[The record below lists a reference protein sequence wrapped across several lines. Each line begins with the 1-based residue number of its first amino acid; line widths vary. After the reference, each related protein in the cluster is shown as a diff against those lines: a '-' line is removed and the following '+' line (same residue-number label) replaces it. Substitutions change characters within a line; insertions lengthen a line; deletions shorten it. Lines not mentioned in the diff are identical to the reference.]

1 MTEIKSYS
9 DFIDRLLDNEFNFIV
24 EDNKIIIKSSPHR
37 ENNSSTLG
45 FHYWGNIE
53 EYYYVLDGFE
63 LAEVIYEAFNTYK
76 EYLRDMFKQ
85 RVEEMVEA
93 L

>member
-1 MTEIKSYS
+1 MEEIKSYS
-9 DFIDRLLDNEFNFIV
+9 DFIDRLLDNEFNFRV

-37 ENNSSTLG
+37 ESNHSILG

-53 EYYYVLDGFE
+53 EYYYVLDGIE
-63 LAEVIYEAFNTYK
+63 LADVIYEAFNTYK
-76 EYLRDMFKQ
+76 DYLRDAFKQ
-85 RVEEMVEA
+85 RIEEMLEI

>member
-9 DFIDRLLDNEFNFIV
+9 DFIDRLLDNEFNFRV

-45 FHYWGNIE
+45 FQYWGNIE

-63 LAEVIYEAFNTYK
+63 LADVIYEAFNTYK